1 MVIRPDN
8 NSMTVA
14 ALQLA
19 EEVKQWVNQ
28 VRHEAES
35 ASHTGV
41 TGVTGV
47 KGVKGVTVWSYST
60 F

>member
-1 MVIRPDN
+1 MAV
-8 NSMTVA
+8 
-14 ALQLA
+14 
-19 EEVKQWVNQ
+19 EVKQWVNQ

-47 KGVKGVTVWSYST
+47 KGVKGVKGVTAWSYST